1 MRHREK
7 AHVIVCALFRLL
19 SAIDSIPT
27 SVNAHRTFGPGDL
40 HVAAAQCLLHLR
52 SQRGVGE
59 PLDET
64 MCGTSGSGCAG
75 LTMRGS
81 AFLVVDTIENA
92 HATRRE
98 LVETLNVSSIR
109 SPLPALRSPLFRL
122 ALSFRV
128 WSPLSAANQRL
139 SSLAQSSLKVCMCGS
154 SLRPWPSPSRR
165 SPRLRRAWPGSRRD
179 CLRTSSS

>member
-1 MRHREK
+1 M
-7 AHVIVCALFRLL
+7 CALFRLL

-40 HVAAAQCLLHLR
+40 HVAATQCLLHLR

-128 WSPLSAANQRL
+128 
-139 SSLAQSSLKVCMCGS
+139 
-154 SLRPWPSPSRR
+154 
-165 SPRLRRAWPGSRRD
+165 
-179 CLRTSSS
+179 